1 MSLTTDPKTLEK
13 EQEYD
18 LKSAKLAD
26 AWKKDNDTISECI
39 NRLVEV
45 REGRATQFEMDLL
58 NLKGEYGQ
66 D

>member
-1 MSLTTDPKTLEK
+1 MSEPNNLDK

-18 LKSAKLAD
+18 LKSAELAD
-26 AWKKDNDTISECI
+26 AWKKDNDTINKCI

-58 NLKGEYGQ
+58 KLKGEYGY
-66 D
+66 